1 MKNNYLN
8 SSKMSKKSSYYQND
22 DLNEI
27 TKGFEMFDIE
37 NKGQIDP
44 LELKETM
51 EEMNLKDKNPFIY
64 EFISYLCNNKDIK
77 SKGGLTPDEFIS
89 FLEEEIRDVETKKG
103 IKRIFQVFSDLDN
116 KIPMPAF
123 YQKAKEVGDENG
135 GLEIK
140 NLIQQSK
147 TGAKEL
153 DFDEFYDIMKGN
165 NEYTHIGNDNEK
177 ESKRKKKRIRNA
189 TKEYIEENEYINE
202 NNNTPMI
209 QKSGG
214 VIIIDKIITEQS
226 NDNPAKISRYHYR
239 YNKKENLNDNEENNK
254 DEEKDLNVEEV
265 DDEKNQL
272 NLGQRFHSRYKESK
286 ITTEKIY
293 SSNLS
298 INDSYNNII
307 PANNTNIVYTKFKRK
322 KDN

>member
-1 MKNNYLN
+1 
-8 SSKMSKKSSYYQND
+8 
-22 DLNEI
+22 
-27 TKGFEMFDIE
+27 
-37 NKGQIDP
+37 
-44 LELKETM
+44 
-51 EEMNLKDKNPFIY
+51 
-64 EFISYLCNNKDIK
+64 
-77 SKGGLTPDEFIS
+77 
-89 FLEEEIRDVETKKG
+89 
-103 IKRIFQVFSDLDN
+103 
-116 KIPMPAF
+116 MPAF

-165 NEYTHIGNDNEK
+165 NEYNHIGNDNEK